1 MKHISAHE
9 LRRKFIEFFV
19 KKHTHAEI
27 RSASLI
33 PDNDP
38 TVLFTTAGMHPLVP
52 FLIGEK
58 HPKGTRLVDVQ
69 KCVRTGDIDEVGD
82 LTHLTF
88 FEMLGNWSLGDYFKE
103 GAIRMS
109 HEFLTGE
116 LGIDQNMLAISCFEG
131 DADAPKDEEAADIWK
146 NFGYPEERIAFLP
159 KSENWWGP
167 AGQTGPCGP
176 DTEMFY
182 WTGDKPAPE
191 KFDPSDDRWVEIWN
205 DVFMQYDKQADGSFQ
220 ALEQKNVDTG
230 MGLERTL
237 AVLTGKKTP
246 YETELFSDV
255 MAKIAELT
263 KDSTRVDSVKHERII
278 ADHLRAATFILG
290 DPIGVT
296 PSNQDQ
302 GYVLR
307 RLIRRA
313 IRSAYALG
321 VEDKFC
327 ADIAK
332 IYIARYH
339 EQYPE
344 LIQNQK
350 RIVDELDREEDQ
362 FRTTLRQGEREF
374 EKMREKLDGAKLS
387 GEQTFHLY
395 DTYGF
400 PLEMTKELAA
410 EKGLEVD
417 EKGFAEAFEHHQ
429 ETSRAGATQKFAG
442 GLADHSEQSRK
453 YHTATH
459 LTLAALREILGDH
472 VWQKGSNI
480 TQERMRF
487 DFAHPEKMTQEQ
499 IKAVEDWVND
509 KIKKDLPM
517 FYREMPIEEAEKL
530 GATGVFGEKYGEIV
544 KVYFVGDPEKG
555 ENISMELCGGPHVE
569 HTGVLGH
576 FKITKEESSSSGV
589 RRLKAVLE

>member
-1 MKHISAHE
+1 MNAHE
-9 LRRKFIEFFV
+9 LRRKFIDFFV
-19 KKHTHAEI
+19 KKHGHAEL

-52 FLIGEK
+52 FLMGEK

-69 KCVRTGDIDEVGD
+69 KCVRTNDIDEVGD
-82 LTHLTF
+82 ATHLTF

-103 GAIRMS
+103 GAIKMS
-109 HEFLTGE
+109 HEFLTEE
-116 LGIDQNMLAISCFEG
+116 LGIKQNMLAISCFAG
-131 DADAPKDEEAADIWK
+131 DKDAPKDNEAAEIWQ
-146 NFGYPEERIAFLP
+146 NLGYPEERIAFLP

-182 WTGDKPAPE
+182 WTGDAKPPE

-205 DVFMQYDKQADGSFQ
+205 DVFMQYDKQPDGTFSPL
-220 ALEQKNVDTG
+220 AQKNVDTG

-246 YETELFSDV
+246 YETELFADA

-263 KDSTRVDSVKHERII
+263 KDSTHVDSVKHERII

-290 DPIGVT
+290 DPIGIT

-313 IRSAYALG
+313 IRSAHSLG

-332 IYIARYH
+332 IYIGLYH
-339 EQYPE
+339 KQYPE
-344 LIQNQK
+344 LIENQN
-350 RIVDELDREEDQ
+350 RIADELKREEGQ
-362 FRTTLRQGEREF
+362 FGTTLRQGEREF
-374 EKMREKLDGAKLS
+374 EKMREKSGGAKLS
-387 GEQTFHLY
+387 GEQAFHLY

-400 PLEMTKELAA
+400 PLEMTGELAA
-410 EKGLEVD
+410 EHGLEVD
-417 EKGFAEAFEHHQ
+417 EKGFERAFEKHQ
-429 ETSRAGATQKFAG
+429 ELSRAGATQKFAG

-487 DFAHPEKMTQEQ
+487 DFSHSEKMTPEQ
-499 IKAVEDWVND
+499 IKAVENWVND

-517 FYREMPIEEAEKL
+517 FYREMPIEEAQKL
-530 GATGVFGEKYGEIV
+530 GAVGVFGEKYGETV

-555 ENISMELCGGPHVE
+555 ENVSMELCGGPHVTN
-569 HTGVLGH
+569 TGVLGN